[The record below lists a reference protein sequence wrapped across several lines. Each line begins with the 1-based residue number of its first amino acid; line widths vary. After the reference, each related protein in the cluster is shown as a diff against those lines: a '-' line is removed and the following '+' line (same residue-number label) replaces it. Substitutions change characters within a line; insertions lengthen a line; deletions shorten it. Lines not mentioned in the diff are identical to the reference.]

1 MTTVTETRDR
11 LTREDAAFRRLTE
24 RHAELDRRL
33 TELQG
38 RRWLTE
44 EEQVEEVTLKKMKLA
59 LKDEMETILRRTAG

>member
-11 LTREDAAFRRLTE
+11 LTREDANFRRLSE
-24 RHAELDRRL
+24 RHAELDGRL

-44 EEQVEEVTLKKMKLA
+44 EEQLEEVKLKKLKLA
-59 LKDEMETILRRTAG
+59 LKDEMEAILRRTSG